1 MRFLSRIS
9 LAFIIL
15 NVLVILTSWMI
26 SAVMPAL
33 GINSL
38 LSYAGIRWFFGCFSD
53 NLSSEILVWLL
64 LLGIGGQVFISSN
77 IINVF
82 KGINPVGYKQRLA
95 ISASL
100 VICGIIL
107 LSVFLLV
114 LKPHAMLLSITG
126 ALFPSPF
133 SYALIPIVSFS
144 LLSIGA
150 TYGLIAE
157 VYTGFHDIFKSMVR
171 GVNHIAPVIVAYIF
185 TAQFYYSV
193 KYVLSNIL

>member
-1 MRFLSRIS
+1 M
-9 LAFIIL
+9 
-15 NVLVILTSWMI
+15 
-26 SAVMPAL
+26 
-33 GINSL
+33 
-38 LSYAGIRWFFGCFSD
+38 
-53 NLSSEILVWLL
+53 
-64 LLGIGGQVFISSN
+64 
-77 IINVF
+77 
-82 KGINPVGYKQRLA
+82 
-95 ISASL
+95 
-100 VICGIIL
+100 L
-107 LSVFLLV
+107 LSV
-114 LKPHAMLLSITG
+114 TG

-157 VYTGFHDIFKSMVR
+157 VYTEFHDIFKSMVR